1 MYLRLPFITWATRKE
16 ERMNV
21 NDGGGLFDKIGMIDE
36 MSRKVDALADAK
48 GVFRCGLIWDIA
60 GMLRTLK
67 DGLKK
72 EDETTA
78 LKIEELK
85 RIAEEANK

>member
-1 MYLRLPFITWATRKE
+1 ME
-16 ERMNV
+16 V
-21 NDGGGLFDKIGMIDE
+21 NDGKGLFDKIGMIDE
-36 MSRKVDALADAK
+36 ISRKMEALADAK
-48 GVFRCGLIWDIA
+48 GVLRCGLIWDIA

-72 EDETTA
+72 EDEAT
-78 LKIEELK
+78 KQKVNELK

>member
-1 MYLRLPFITWATRKE
+1 
-16 ERMNV
+16 MNV

-36 MSRKVDALADAK
+36 ISRKMEALADAK
-48 GVFRCGLIWDIA
+48 GVLRCGLIWDIA
-60 GMLRTLK
+60 GMLHALK

-72 EDETTA
+72 EDEATA
-78 LKIEELK
+78 RKIDELK

>member
-1 MYLRLPFITWATRKE
+1 ME
-16 ERMNV
+16 V
-21 NDGGGLFDKIGMIDE
+21 NDGKGLFDKFGMIDE
-36 MSRKVDALADAK
+36 MSRKMEALADAK
-48 GVFRCGLIWDIA
+48 GVLRCGLIWDIA
-60 GMLRTLK
+60 GMLHALK

-72 EDETTA
+72 EDEATA

>member
-1 MYLRLPFITWATRKE
+1 ME
-16 ERMNV
+16 V
-21 NDGGGLFDKIGMIDE
+21 NDGKGLFDKFGMIDE
-36 MSRKVDALADAK
+36 AARKMEVLADAK

-60 GMLRTLK
+60 QALKALR

-72 EDETTA
+72 EDEATA

-85 RIAEEANK
+85 RIVEEANK

>member
-1 MYLRLPFITWATRKE
+1 M
-16 ERMNV
+16 
-21 NDGGGLFDKIGMIDE
+21 NDGKGLFDKFGMIDE
-36 MSRKVDALADAK
+36 ISRKMEALADAK
-48 GVFRCGLIWDIA
+48 GVLRCGLIWDIA
-60 GMLRTLK
+60 GMLRALK

-85 RIAEEANK
+85 RIAEEENK

>member
-1 MYLRLPFITWATRKE
+1 ME
-16 ERMNV
+16 V
-21 NDGGGLFDKIGMIDE
+21 NDGKGLFDKFGMIDE
-36 MSRKVDALADAK
+36 ISRKMEMLADAK
-48 GVFRCGLIWDIA
+48 GVLRCGLILDIA
-60 GMLRTLK
+60 GMLRALK

-72 EDETTA
+72 EDEATA